1 MTAIITQLAN
11 AGGYRILKKEDADSI
26 PDYDRMYRNDYDFEK
41 TAYQDA
47 QKKAASSLIKVI
59 NEEYHLNNE

>member
-26 PDYDRMYRNDYDFEK
+26 PDYERMYRNDYDFEK
-41 TAYQDA
+41 TVCQEA
-47 QKKAASSLIKVI
+47 QKKAASSH
-59 NEEYHLNNE
+59 NGYQ